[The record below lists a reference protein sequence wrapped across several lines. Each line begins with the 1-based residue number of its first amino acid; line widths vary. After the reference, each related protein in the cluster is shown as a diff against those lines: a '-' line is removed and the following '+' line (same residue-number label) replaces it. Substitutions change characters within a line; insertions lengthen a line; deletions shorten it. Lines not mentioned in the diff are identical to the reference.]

1 MPLWDRPPIDAIS
14 VSDALFSSGTFR
26 ITGGPGVLVG
36 SDASGASIAAPG
48 NTGSFFENAIPD
60 PGTAQS
66 GLGMASVNTNMAGG
80 RMLVQPLTPSN
91 ELFPMNISATR
102 MDLNFS
108 GSATTSS
115 SNLSQAFTS
124 SFMIGFY
131 TRSNSTRLD
140 LVNSALVTT
149 AAGLSTANYSRALG
163 ARYLSFHSSQ
173 FSSAPNFSEGGRY
186 WFAQLIRTSGA
197 IYTTNSYLM
206 QFGMHHGAS
215 VQRSGQLGAASSG
228 NTSFNAWYPFMGVH
242 SLTTHTAFPASLA
255 HSDLNKASSLAN
267 WIPHL
272 LLNAGLAPVE

>member
-1 MPLWDRPPIDAIS
+1 MPLFDRPPIDAIS
-14 VSDALFSSGTFR
+14 VSNSLFSSGTFR
-26 ITGGPGVLVG
+26 ITGGPGITVG
-36 SDASGASIAAPG
+36 SDASGATMSAG
-48 NTGSFFENAIPD
+48 VVGSFFENAIPD

-66 GLGMASVNTNMAGG
+66 GLGLASVNTNMAGG
-80 RMLVQPLTPSN
+80 RLIMQPLAPSN

-115 SNLSQAFTS
+115 TNLSAAFTS

-131 TRSNSTRLD
+131 TRVDSTRLD

-149 AAGLSTANYSRALG
+149 AAGASTANYSRALG

-173 FSSAPNFSEGGRY
+173 FSSAPVFTEGGRY

-197 IYTTNSYLM
+197 IYTSNSYLM
-206 QFGMHHGAS
+206 QFGMHHGMS
-215 VQRSGQLGAASSG
+215 VQRSGQLGAAASS
-228 NTSFNAWYPFMGVH
+228 NTSYNAWYPFMGVH
-242 SLTTHTAFPASLA
+242 ATTTHTALPVSIA
-255 HSDLNKASSLAN
+255 HSHLNKASSLAN

-272 LLNAGLAPVE
+272 MLNAGLAPVE